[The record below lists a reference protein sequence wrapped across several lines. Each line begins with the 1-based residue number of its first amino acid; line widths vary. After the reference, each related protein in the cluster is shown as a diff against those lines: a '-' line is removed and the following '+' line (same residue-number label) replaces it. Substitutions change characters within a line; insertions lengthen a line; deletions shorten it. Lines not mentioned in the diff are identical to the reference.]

1 MEALLWPLLSL
12 ILPFAIRNGKG
23 KYFSS
28 ISFNAASRLS
38 ETSCGVPLPS
48 RLAFLNKS
56 DPFLYQLLGFKTSNK
71 HFYTKALQHKSYDS
85 NNNNERLEF
94 LGDSILGCVIS
105 SELYQ
110 RFPLIDE
117 GQLSRL
123 RSYLVRGQTLA
134 KLAKTIKLSETLVL
148 GQGELKSGGFRRE
161 SIQADAFE
169 AILGAIFLDSDYLT
183 VSSVVLKLYKDL
195 LNDASPEDSLKDFK
209 TQLQELLQKKGYSLP
224 QYELIKTKGQDHDA
238 IFYVRCIVSEY
249 DLEVER
255 EAKSIKRAE
264 QACAESLLERL
275 ASS

>member
-1 MEALLWPLLSL
+1 MDKLQKNISYQFNNVELLKQALTHRSVS
-12 ILPFAIRNGKG
+12 K
-23 KYFSS
+23 K
-28 ISFNAASRLS
+28 
-38 ETSCGVPLPS
+38 
-48 RLAFLNKS
+48 
-56 DPFLYQLLGFKTSNK
+56 
-71 HFYTKALQHKSYDS
+71 
-85 NNNNERLEF
+85 NNERLEF
-94 LGDSILGCVIS
+94 LGDSILGCIIS
-105 SELYQ
+105 RELYQ

-123 RSYLVRGQTLA
+123 RSHLVRGQTLA
-134 KLAKTIKLSETLVL
+134 KLAKTINLSETLVL

-183 VSSVVLKLYKDL
+183 VSGVVLKLYEDL

-209 TQLQELLQKKGYSLP
+209 TQLQELLQKKRYSLP

-264 QACAESLLERL
+264 QACAEFLLERL

>member
-1 MEALLWPLLSL
+1 MDKLQKNISYQFNNVELLKQALTHRSVS
-12 ILPFAIRNGKG
+12 K
-23 KYFSS
+23 K
-28 ISFNAASRLS
+28 
-38 ETSCGVPLPS
+38 
-48 RLAFLNKS
+48 
-56 DPFLYQLLGFKTSNK
+56 
-71 HFYTKALQHKSYDS
+71 
-85 NNNNERLEF
+85 NNERLEF
-94 LGDSILGCVIS
+94 LGDSILGCIIS
-105 SELYQ
+105 RELYQ

-134 KLAKTIKLSETLVL
+134 KLAKTINLSETLVL

-183 VSSVVLKLYKDL
+183 VSSVVLELYKDL

-275 ASS
+275 TSS

>member
-1 MEALLWPLLSL
+1 MDKLQKNISYQFNNVELLKQALTHRSVS
-12 ILPFAIRNGKG
+12 K
-23 KYFSS
+23 K
-28 ISFNAASRLS
+28 
-38 ETSCGVPLPS
+38 
-48 RLAFLNKS
+48 
-56 DPFLYQLLGFKTSNK
+56 
-71 HFYTKALQHKSYDS
+71 
-85 NNNNERLEF
+85 NNERLEF
-94 LGDSILGCVIS
+94 LGDSVLGCVIS
-105 SELYQ
+105 RELYQ

-134 KLAKTIKLSETLVL
+134 KLAKTINLSETLVL

-183 VSSVVLKLYKDL
+183 VSGVVLKLYEDL

-255 EAKSIKRAE
+255 DAKSIKRAE

-275 ASS
+275 TSS